1 MCGRYASFR
10 SAEAIKALFRTVN
23 SLPEGARPSW
33 NIAPSQPALVV
44 RRHPETGARHL
55 DQLSWGLVPH
65 WTKDLT
71 AARRPANAWSETI
84 ATAAMFRSAFA
95 SRRCLVPADA
105 WYEWQATAAG
115 KQPYA
120 FARTDHE
127 PGALAGIWEGWKAE
141 KTGKVLRTFWVITTG
156 ANPLAAAVH
165 DRMPVVVAP
174 EDWPLWLGEAEGDT
188 GSLLHPMR
196 EDLLETWPTGTAVN
210 KVANNGP
217 KLLVDTASVDH
228 LHPSR

>member
-1 MCGRYASFR
+1 MCGRFASFR
-10 SAEAIKALFRTVN
+10 SAEAIKKLFRTVN
-23 SLPEGARPSW
+23 PLPEEARPSW

-55 DQLSWGLVPH
+55 DLLTWGLVPH

-71 AARRPANAWSETI
+71 AARRPANARAETI

-105 WYEWQATAAG
+105 WYEWQTTAAG

-120 FARTDHE
+120 FARTDQE
-127 PGALAGIWEGWKAE
+127 PVALAGIWEGWKAE
-141 KTGKVLRTFWVITTG
+141 GTGKVLRTFCLITTD
-156 ANPLAAAVH
+156 ANPLAATVH
-165 DRMPVVVAP
+165 DRMPVVIAT

-188 GSLLHPMR
+188 GSLLHSMP
-196 EDLLETWPTGTAVN
+196 EGLLGTWPINTAVN
-210 KVANNGP
+210 RVVNNGP
-217 KLLVDTASVDH
+217 ELLGQWKVTI
-228 LHPSR
+228 RE

>member
-1 MCGRYASFR
+1 MYGRFASFR
-10 SAEAIKALFRTVN
+10 SAEAIKRVFRTVN
-23 SLPEGARPSW
+23 SPPEDARPSW

-55 DQLSWGLVPH
+55 DLLQWGLVPH

-71 AARRPANAWSETI
+71 AARRPANARAETI

-120 FARTDHE
+120 FARTDRE
-127 PGALAGIWEGWKAE
+127 PVALAG
-141 KTGKVLRTFWVITTG
+141 
-156 ANPLAAAVH
+156 
-165 DRMPVVVAP
+165 
-174 EDWPLWLGEAEGDT
+174 LGEAEGDN
-188 GSLLHPMR
+188 GSLLNPMPAG
-196 EDLLETWPTGTAVN
+196 LLDTWPINAAVN
-210 KVANNGP
+210 RVVNDGP
-217 KLLVDTASVDH
+217 QLLDFQN
-228 LHPSR
+228 